1 MRIFDCNKW
10 QLRGFLA
17 NNIKILKVHLSE
29 HCDVYLKKAY
39 NVLRF
44 TVRCSNE
51 ESFDMISFLILT
63 IFTRFLKKLWLLS
76 GFWGDTGFCEVTL
89 NSGTRL
95 SSLKSNW
102 LLLSMDLFWINKH
115 FNIINQ

>member
-63 IFTRFLKKLWLLS
+63 IFTRFLKNYDCLVVS
-76 GFWGDTGFCEVTL
+76 EVTL
-89 NSGTRL
+89 DFVKWHRILQQDYPL
-95 SSLKSNW
+95 SNLT
-102 LLLSMDLFWINKH
+102 DYY
-115 FNIINQ
+115 